1 MVDDSKEVYM
11 QQAIGCLHQCPSC
24 GKYCDKEDGHGGKCQ
39 ITTGHQICSM
49 GGKVWRNKEEDMA
62 AVLITCDDYKEATKI
77 EIPGRKLR
85 WEEFKDEICGWD
97 WDLTKDEN
105 YRIMRKSNREKLQK
119 IWNKFGRGIWSIFL
133 HQVHTLHIS

>member
-1 MVDDSKEVYM
+1 M

-62 AVLITCDDYKEATKI
+62 AVLIPLYSI
-77 EIPGRKLR
+77 FKLR
-85 WEEFKDEICGWD
+85 IFSQTSNCHPKLHNVPQLQQQQFPLSLFSLC
-97 WDLTKDEN
+97 DL
-105 YRIMRKSNREKLQK
+105 
-119 IWNKFGRGIWSIFL
+119 
-133 HQVHTLHIS
+133 